1 MMQGI
6 DDGISYQGD
15 DNRGS
20 EKEQTI
26 RIPWWIDVGH
36 KTNRGVQLLCLRNFL
51 SVVNIKMK
59 KVIGEAGSGGKIRDV
74 VLNL

>member
-1 MMQGI
+1 M
-6 DDGISYQGD
+6 
-15 DNRGS
+15 
-20 EKEQTI
+20 
-26 RIPWWIDVGH
+26 GH